1 MGESV
6 SKTSPTDVGEAASS
20 RTHFR
25 TGPYHGGGYEQ
36 GGVVISEWGCI
47 VARSDCE
54 RGGQTITV
62 VIF

>member
-36 GGVVISEWGCI
+36 GGVVISEWG
-47 VARSDCE
+47 DCE

-62 VIF
+62 GIF